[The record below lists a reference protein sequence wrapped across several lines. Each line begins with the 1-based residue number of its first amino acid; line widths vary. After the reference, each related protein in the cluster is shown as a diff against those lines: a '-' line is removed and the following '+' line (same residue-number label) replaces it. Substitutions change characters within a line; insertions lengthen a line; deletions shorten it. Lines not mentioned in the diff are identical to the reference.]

1 MPKVFIAVGHG
12 GKDPGAVA
20 NGLKEKDINL
30 AIAKSCE
37 TELKRNNIEV
47 LLSRYK
53 DEDDVLLDEIRECN
67 KYNPDIAI
75 AIHVNAGG
83 GDGSEIFHHSGGHNS
98 KRLAECIEIEVK
110 KLNNSRGLKTRLND
124 EGKDYYGFIRDTIPP
139 AIIIECA
146 FIDNKKDIEVVDET
160 EEQKAFGKAY
170 AKGILNY
177 FGINEEESQEDI
189 WDNFNNAINNLL
201 KNVKDFEE
209 SLLKFQEVIK
219 KGGE

>member
-37 TELKRNNIEV
+37 EELKKNGIEV

-53 DEDDVLLDEIRECN
+53 DEDDALLDEIRECN
-67 KYNPDIAI
+67 EYDADIAV

-83 GDGSEIFHHSGGHNS
+83 GDGFEIFHHSGGHNS

-124 EGKDYYGFIRDTIPP
+124 KGKDYYGFIRDTNPP

-146 FIDNKKDIEVVDET
+146 FIDNKKDIEVVDEA

-177 FGINEEESQEDI
+177 FGINEKESQEDI
-189 WDNFNNAINNLL
+189 WDNFNNAINDLL

>member
-37 TELKRNNIEV
+37 EELKKNGIEV

-53 DEDDVLLDEIRECN
+53 DEDDALLDEIRECN
-67 KYNPDIAI
+67 EYDADIAV

-83 GDGSEIFHHSGGHNS
+83 GDGFEIFHHSGGHNS

-124 EGKDYYGFIRDTIPP
+124 KGKDYYGFIRDTNPP

-146 FIDNKKDIEVVDET
+146 FIDNKKDIEVADEA

-177 FGINEEESQEDI
+177 FGIKQKESQEDV
-189 WDNFNNAINNLL
+189 WDNFNNAINDLL

>member
-37 TELKRNNIEV
+37 EELKKNGIEV

-53 DEDDVLLDEIRECN
+53 DEDDALLDEIRECN
-67 KYNPDIAI
+67 EYDADIAI

-83 GDGSEIFHHSGGHNS
+83 GDGFEIFHHSGGHNS
-98 KRLAECIEIEVK
+98 KRLAEYIEIEVK

-124 EGKDYYGFIRDTIPP
+124 KGKDYYGFIRDTNPP

-146 FIDNKKDIEVVDET
+146 FIDNKKDIEVVDEA

-177 FGINEEESQEDI
+177 FGINEKESQEDI
-189 WDNFNNAINNLL
+189 WDNFNNAINDLL